1 LAAALDIVDSR
12 LPATVALSKV
22 DAFLSVRGEFQI
34 TDTAETTVTLAAG
47 HVRLTCVRANIR
59 DTDLPATFRA
69 RCLARPQ
76 EWTADGQLKLRPV
89 AIFR

>member
-1 LAAALDIVDSR
+1 
-12 LPATVALSKV
+12 
-22 DAFLSVRGEFQI
+22 
-34 TDTAETTVTLAAG
+34 
-47 HVRLTCVRANIR
+47 VRANIR

-76 EWTADGQLKLRPV
+76 EWTADGQLKLLPV